1 MSAKRDKAFTLLRD
15 AFVKMKDAKYTKNAE
30 KMQEVESLAAQLDVD
45 RNVARQTYISTFAR
59 EENIKGPEAISE
71 EKLARLQAQTERLL
85 FSSDYASQYVFDP
98 FRFDDVS
105 MLGHLEL
112 ERIREERSYLRS
124 AAYELPLLSQFR
136 KNYIRPSKQQV
147 LRFEYT
153 QKLSADKDEMQLP
166 EVILSFKIEE
176 VGAAL
181 SLDKP
186 SQHKL
191 ALLAAEYLENGSV
204 VIKSAAFPTQLE
216 NREYLLSI
224 FSKLVAEAK
233 TDDKFLDVPLPMPKK
248 LKPLYPSHKWPASWN
263 RPDLKPKQKEDIYS
277 VACQN

>member
-71 EKLARLQAQTERLL
+71 EKLARLQAQTERSM
-85 FSSDYASQYVFDP
+85 FSSDYASQYVFEP

-112 ERIREERSYLRS
+112 ERIREERSYLRA

-176 VGAAL
+176 VGATL

-191 ALLAAEYLENGSV
+191 SLLAAEYLENGSV

>member
-71 EKLARLQAQTERLL
+71 EKLARLQAQTERSM
-85 FSSDYASQYVFDP
+85 FSSDYASQYVFEP

-112 ERIREERSYLRS
+112 ERIREERSYLRA

-153 QKLSADKDEMQLP
+153 QKLSAKKDEMQLP

-176 VGAAL
+176 VVSTL

-191 ALLAAEYLENGSV
+191 SLLAAEYLENGSV